1 MDNENW
7 LDKLQ
12 ERVGDNI
19 KIEKIYLEKYFYI
32 EFEYRGISSKI
43 GCKSLISAPE
53 EILKRKKCIDRQKLM
68 LG

>member
-19 KIEKIYLEKYFYI
+19 KIEKICLDKEFFVD
-32 EFEYRGISSKI
+32 FEYRGICSTTKV
-43 GCKSLISAPE
+43 KSLISAPE
-53 EILKRKKCIDRQKLM
+53 EILKRKRCIDRQK
-68 LG
+68 